1 MMWQVPRIWEGGDVW
16 IIGGGP
22 SVTKQFGIPKEVV
35 QKVTEGSSLP
45 NAYSPY
51 MEGIHQKHVIGI
63 NVSFMIGDWMDV
75 AFFGDIGFFLRYKEQ
90 LAAFPGMKVCCHPQ
104 IEKFKWVKYLGRDH
118 KSKGISDNPK
128 TISWNFNSGAAAISM
143 AAHTG
148 AKRIILVGFDMKLDE
163 KNKQHWHNVY
173 GRGPIVEQK
182 RIMKLPFNRH
192 LRGFPEIAKDAKAMG
207 IEILN
212 ACPDSAI
219 TNFPK
224 YSVSDLL

>member
-22 SVTKQFGIPKEVV
+22 SVTKQFGIPKEVI
-35 QKVTEGSSLP
+35 QQVTEGSSP
-45 NAYSPY
+45 PSVYSSY
-51 MEGIHQKHVIGI
+51 MESIHQKHVIGV

-104 IEKFKWVKYLGRDH
+104 IEKFKWVKFLGRDH